1 MKFPSNIFYLAADVP
16 GVERSWSLGHEGMAP
31 GWAFLLFLLSA
42 SLTVFA
48 YLRFAPGVGKGRR
61 IAMMSLRLVSSTVL
75 LVLLTKPVLR
85 FTENK
90 VVKQPLA
97 VLVDNSRSMKTE
109 DRRETPADR
118 ARAAIVSGAVDA
130 DHDLSKGVSAS
141 IAAQVKDFTRQD
153 LLRRLKYNQK
163 LDLWGRLGK
172 NSDLVFYGFGADAKP
187 VPVPATESTGKNT
200 PVDFPELEPT
210 EPVTAIGEALRQ
222 VLQEPR
228 GQTLGGVLLITDGNS
243 NQGSSPLEAAQ
254 IAREQNVPLFIY
266 GIGVTSPP
274 DIEVRETIVQSLAFA
289 GERVEVRAR
298 IVSHGIDEKPA
309 TVTLKADGQN
319 VAQVEA
325 TLGGDKEQEIAFRY
339 VPAKAGDV
347 KLEVSVPARDEEAAG
362 TNNAASTTVQVTDQK
377 FNVLLIE
384 QEPRWD
390 FRYLLDYLQRD
401 PRLMVKCV
409 MIDGEPG
416 LPQLPGSPFLPSLP
430 DSRADLFAAQVLIL
444 GDVSPSSL
452 GQARMEMIAE
462 WVEAGGGII
471 FLAGSKSNPSA
482 YLNTP
487 LERLLPVVPDR
498 AAAASRREPKP
509 FPLELTASGRRSPYL
524 QMDSDPEANTKM
536 WDNFPGVRWVAP
548 VTRLRAG
555 AEALLVDPRPASS
568 GRYGMLPVVAMQ
580 GFGSGK
586 CVYFGTN
593 ETYRWRSK
601 KGEQYYSI
609 LWGQI
614 MQTLAL
620 QLLDTASSLTQL
632 RTDRKHYQVGDR
644 VVISGNVYAE
654 NFEPVVEPSL
664 EGVLTITGKD
674 SGKPGI
680 TRPQA
685 VLGTS
690 RNAYRGEFVA
700 KEPGHYVFHTVRDKE
715 GVLTF
720 EVEENNLEDTR
731 TSLDDR
737 LLKSMATAAGG
748 KFLREEDLAR
758 LPEWISASA
767 SRVAYRKLELYHSG
781 WVMAGLMLL
790 WFAEWLL
797 RRLSRLK

>member
-1 MKFPSNIFYLAADVP
+1 M
-16 GVERSWSLGHEGMAP
+16 ERSWSLGHEGLAP
-31 GWAFLLFLLSA
+31 GWAFLLFLIA
-42 SLTVFA
+42 GAATIFG
-48 YLRFAPGVGKGRR
+48 YLRYAPGVSKTRR
-61 IAMMSLRLVSSTVL
+61 ITMMSLRLVSSVVL
-75 LVLLTKPVLR
+75 LILLTKPVIR

-97 VLVDNSRSMKTE
+97 VLVDNSRSMKVA
-109 DRRETPADR
+109 DRRDTPVDQG
-118 ARAAIVSGAVDA
+118 RAAIAMGLMEPDA
-130 DHDLSKGVSAS
+130 DPAKGVSSS
-141 IAAQVKDFTRQD
+141 IAAQVKDVSRKD

-163 LDLWGRLGK
+163 LDLWGKLGK
-172 NSDLVFYGFGADAKP
+172 TSDLVFYGFGGDAKSIAA
-187 VPVPATESTGKNT
+187 PAAESTGKEK
-200 PVDFPELEPT
+200 PPAFPELEPT
-210 EPVTAIGEALRQ
+210 EPVTAIGDALRQ

-228 GQTLGGVLLITDGNS
+228 GQTLGGVLLITDGCG
-243 NQGSSPLEAAQ
+243 NQGASPLEAAQ

-266 GIGVTSPP
+266 GTGVTSPP
-274 DIEVRETIVQSLAFA
+274 DIEVKETIVQSLAFA

-298 IVSHGIDEKPA
+298 IASRNLPEQPA
-309 TVTLKADGQN
+309 TVTLKADGQE
-319 VAQVEA
+319 VARVEA
-325 TLGGDKEQEIAFRY
+325 TLGGDKEDEVSFHY
-339 VPAKAGDV
+339 VPKKAGEV
-347 KLEVSVPARDEEAAG
+347 RLEVSVPPRDEEAAK
-362 TNNAASTTVQVTDQK
+362 NNNSATTAIRVTDQK
-377 FNVLLIE
+377 FNVLLVE

-416 LPQLPGSPFLPSLP
+416 LSQLPESPFLAALP
-430 DSRADLFAAQVLIL
+430 DTRQDLFAAHVLIL

-452 GQARMEMIAE
+452 GQARMEMISE

-482 YLNTP
+482 YVGTP
-487 LERLLPVVPDR
+487 LERLLPVIPDSS
-498 AAAASRREPKP
+498 AASSKREPKP
-509 FPLELTASGRRSPYL
+509 FPLDLTASGRRSPYL
-524 QMDSDPEANTKM
+524 QMDADPEANKHM
-536 WDNFPGVRWVAP
+536 WENFPGVRWVAP
-548 VTRLRAG
+548 VTRLRPG
-555 AEALLVDPRPASS
+555 AEALLVDPRPGST
-568 GRYGMLPVVAMQ
+568 GRYGMMPVVAMQ

-632 RTDRKHYQVGDR
+632 RTDKKHYQVGER
-644 VVISGNVYAE
+644 VVISGNVYAD
-654 NFEPVVEPSL
+654 NYEPVVEPSL
-664 EGVLTITGKD
+664 EGVLTITRPD
-674 SGKPGI
+674 SGKAGV
-680 TRPQA
+680 TRPLA
-685 VLGTS
+685 VLGTN
-690 RNAYRGEFVA
+690 RNAYRGEFIP
-700 KEPGHYVFHTVRDKE
+700 KEPGHYTFNTVRDKE

-731 TSLDDR
+731 TALDDR
-737 LLKSMATAAGG
+737 LLKAMATAAGG
-748 KFLREEDLAR
+748 KFVREEDLAK
-758 LPEWISASA
+758 LPEWISATT
-767 SRVAYRKLELYHSG
+767 SRVATYRKLELYHSG
-781 WVMAGLMLL
+781 WVMAGLMML